1 MKDYYQILQISRL
14 ASKDEI
20 KAAYYALAR
29 KYHPD
34 INKSPEAEDIFRE
47 INEAYSVLKRPEK
60 KGKYDFEL
68 KAEEEDSRRSN
79 DNNYSFSG
87 KNRRYEGVSL
97 ATLVRCLNKGRIDES
112 TIIFHKGKP
121 YRITGFDGS
130 KVTFSPVDMGKN
142 KNNAYTDQG
151 VTGVQEEPE
160 GNLGDALHFYW
171 YDLIHSAR
179 GRVMLFLLATIIIIG
194 VIQFIQNLASPK
206 PPVSTMITD
215 PMLDVPEYGNQTGTP
230 VVGMPPNGAIRWY
243 ADTAGNIPVTVSV
256 PRGKDYYYVIIK
268 NMDTG
273 ARVLSVFLY
282 KGKSARITMTPG
294 NYGVYYTN
302 FTSGQWTGPDT
313 VGQSTPCARC
323 NIILAVSQDS
333 KPSVNLKPVTDNNSA
348 VTQISY
354 EEFIR

>member
-1 MKDYYQILQISRL
+1 MKDYYQILHISRL

-34 INKSPEAEDIFRE
+34 INKSPDAADMFRE

-60 KGKYDFEL
+60 KGKYDYEL

-121 YRITGFDGS
+121 YRITGFDGA
-130 KVTFSPVDMGKN
+130 KATFSPVDMGNNKN
-142 KNNAYTDQG
+142 KYYADP
-151 VTGVQEEPE
+151 TGATVQEEPE
-160 GNLGDALHFYW
+160 GNLRDAMHFYW

-194 VIQFIQNLASPK
+194 TIQFFQRALGPK
-206 PPVSTMITD
+206 EPTPAMVTD
-215 PMLDVPEYGNQTGTP
+215 PMLDVPEYGNQASTP
-230 VVGMPPNGAIRWY
+230 VVGLPPNGSIRWY
-243 ADTAGNIPVTVSV
+243 VDTAGNIPVTVSV

-268 NMDTG
+268 NMDSG
-273 ARVLSVFLY
+273 AKVLSVFLY
-282 KGKSARITMTPG
+282 KGKTARISMTAG

-302 FTSGQWTGPDT
+302 FTSGQWAGPDT

-323 NIILAVSQDS
+323 NIYLAVSRDS
-333 KPSVNLKPVTDNNSA
+333 RPSVSLKPVSDNNPA
-348 VTQISY
+348 ITQISY